1 MPQYSDKEI
10 KEIKKSPWNFFIKH
24 KKVTS
29 LIIAIIFIWGAT
41 SIMGIPKEIQP
52 EVELPYGSVL
62 TTYPGANPLDVEQLV
77 TEEIE
82 TAVANVSDIKRLN
95 STSQFGFSSVVAEFE
110 SDVDLNQ
117 AINDLRNAV
126 EQARPELPEQA
137 SDPVVAS
144 FDANSLPVIIFSLLG
159 DLPEDQLKTVTEDV
173 RDELKKV
180 TGVSEV
186 NIIGARDKI
195 IEVNINQRALEE
207 FAVTLNDISRAIQN
221 ANINFP
227 IGRIKNDGVKY
238 SVRLEAE
245 IQSTYELTQIPIKQ
259 IASNEGDINF
269 ITLQDVA
276 EITEELEEKTTIAR
290 VGLPDKGTIQ
300 NAISLQVYKKDSAN
314 MVDVAEGA
322 KQRLEELKGNVL
334 PDFINIHV
342 ASDNSEFL
350 KDDFETL
357 GKNGIATIVLI
368 MVFLF
373 IFLGFKEG
381 VIAGLSI
388 PFSMLITIGV
398 LYVSGESL
406 NSLTLFSLVFALGL
420 LIDNAVIIIEG
431 IYENLKSGRYT
442 SYGAAVIGV
451 KEFKWPIIAGT
462 LTTVFAFLP
471 MLTISG
477 IMGDFMKIIPI
488 TVTTILI
495 ASLFV
500 NLTITPTLSSK
511 FLKPGKTKN
520 LFKGLQKWYRNFI
533 YEVLD
538 SKFKKGLVLVLM
550 TTVMIISF
558 LLPVT
563 GVVKSE
569 SFPISDFKYF
579 YVDIETPPGTTL
591 EETNKV
597 VKRAEE
603 ILMKFP
609 EVKSITTGVGT
620 NAGSSFR
627 SIIDTAQDNTNIAS
641 ITVNLVDKSKRDF
654 KSYELSEKFR
664 DELKVVEGGE
674 ISIFDL
680 QGGPPS
686 GAPIEAR
693 ITGPDLQK
701 LEQIS
706 RRIADYLKEIDGTL
720 GVDTSVEKGAGEFN
734 ITVNRNKLNYYG
746 IAPVQIASLLRSG
759 IKGAEATELRKNGE
773 DIEVELKYA
782 FSGDDIT
789 IDELNNILV
798 VSPVAGMVPVSE
810 LVNVEFQE
818 NLTGISHLDEE
829 RVIRVSSYLEDRTTI
844 EIVDDLNKKL
854 EDNPLPKGY
863 GIKFGGEFEEVMQSF
878 KDLGTA
884 LLVGLLLIGVL
895 LVLQFKSFRQ
905 PFIIMLSL
913 PFALTGVFFGLAI
926 MNITISIPSVIGIVG
941 LAGVVV
947 NDAIVLIDQMNNNRL
962 RGMKFK
968 ESIAEGATSR
978 LQPVF
983 LTTATSIFGIL
994 PLALTDEIW
1003 GSLGFAFIFGLTTQY
1018 FLVLL
1023 LDPILYSILSKKD
1036 RGRED
1041 PKILNKTTEE
1051 V

>member
-1 MPQYSDKEI
+1 MPQYSDQEI
-10 KEIKKSPWNFFIKH
+10 EEIKKSPWNFFIKH

-29 LIIAIIFIWGAT
+29 LIIAIIVIWGAT

-52 EVELPYGSVL
+52 EVELPYGSVF
-62 TTYPGANPLDVEQLV
+62 TTYPGANPLDVEQLL

-95 STSQFGFSSVVAEFE
+95 STSQFGFSSVVVEFD
-110 SDVDLNQ
+110 SDVDLDQ
-117 AINDLRNAV
+117 SIDDLRSAV
-126 EQARPELPEQA
+126 EKARPELPEEA
-137 SDPVVAS
+137 SDPVVSS
-144 FDANSLPVIIFSLLG
+144 FDANSLPVIIFSLLS

-180 TGVSEV
+180 SGVSDV

-207 FAVTLNDISRAIQN
+207 FGITLDDVSRAIKS

-227 IGRIKNDGVKY
+227 IGRITNDGVKY

-245 IQSTYELTQIPIKQ
+245 IKSTYELTQTPIKQ
-259 IASNEGDINF
+259 IPSQEGDINF

-276 EITEELEEKTTIAR
+276 EISEVLEDKTTIAR
-290 VGLPDKGTIQ
+290 VGLPDKNTIQ

-314 MVDVAEGA
+314 IVDVAEGA

-334 PDFINIHV
+334 PESVDIHI

-350 KDDFETL
+350 RDDFETL

-373 IFLGFKEG
+373 IFLGLKEG
-381 VIAGLSI
+381 IIAGLSI

-398 LYVSGESL
+398 LYLMGESL

-431 IYENLKSGRYT
+431 IYENLKSGKYT

-477 IMGDFMKIIPI
+477 ITGDFMKIIPI

-500 NLTITPTLSSK
+500 NLTITPTLSGK

-520 LFKGLQKWYRNFI
+520 LFKSLQNWYRDFI
-533 YEVLD
+533 GEILD

-558 LLPVT
+558 LLPIT

-597 VKRAEE
+597 VKQAEE
-603 ILMKFP
+603 IIMEFP

-641 ITVNLVDKSKRDF
+641 ITVNLVDKSERDF
-654 KSYELSEKFR
+654 KSYELSEQFR
-664 DELKVVEGGE
+664 EKLEVVQGGE
-674 ISIFDL
+674 VSIFDL
-680 QGGPPS
+680 QGGPPA

-701 LEQIS
+701 LEE
-706 RRIADYLKEIDGTL
+706 IANRVAGYLKEIEGTL

-746 IAPVQIASLLRSG
+746 IAPIQISSLLRSSIEG
-759 IKGAEATELRKNGE
+759 IEATELRKNGE

-782 FSGDDIT
+782 FSGDEIT
-789 IDELNNILV
+789 IDELKNILV

-810 LVNVEFQE
+810 LVNTEFKQ
-818 NLTGISHLDEE
+818 NLTSISHLDEE

-844 EIVDDLNKKL
+844 EIIDDLNKKL
-854 EDNPLPKGY
+854 EQNPLPKGY
-863 GIKFGGEFEEVMQSF
+863 NIQFGGEFEEVMQSF

-947 NDAIVLIDQMNNNRL
+947 NDAIVLIDQMNNNRR

-1036 RGRED
+1036 RGWED
-1041 PKILNKTTEE
+1041 PEILHKTAEE

>member
-706 RRIADYLKEIDGTL
+706 SRIADYLKEIDGTL

>member
-1 MPQYSDKEI
+1 MPKYSDNEI
-10 KEIKKSPWNFFIKH
+10 EEIKKSPWNFFIKH

-52 EVELPYGSVL
+52 EVELPYGSVF

-110 SDVDLNQ
+110 SDVDLDQ
-117 AINDLRNAV
+117 AIDDLRSAV

-137 SDPVVAS
+137 SDPVVGS
-144 FDANSLPVIIFSLLG
+144 FDANSLPVIIFSLLS
-159 DLPEDQLKTVTEDV
+159 DLPEHQLKTVTEDV
-173 RDELKKV
+173 QDELKKV

-207 FAVTLNDISRAIQN
+207 FGITLNDISRAIQN

-227 IGRIKNDGVKY
+227 IGRITNDGVKY

-259 IASNEGDINF
+259 IASNEGNINF
-269 ITLQDVA
+269 ITLQNVA

-290 VGLPDKGTIQ
+290 VGLPDKGTVK

-314 MVDVAEGA
+314 IVDVAEGA

-334 PDFINIHV
+334 PHSVDIHI

-350 KDDFETL
+350 RDDFKTL
-357 GKNGIATIVLI
+357 GKNGIATIILI

-398 LYVSGESL
+398 LYLLGESL

-442 SYGAAVIGV
+442 AYGAAVIGV

-477 IMGDFMKIIPI
+477 ITGDFMKIIPI

-500 NLTITPTLSSK
+500 NLTITPTLSGK

-520 LFKGLQKWYRNFI
+520 LFKSLQNWYRGFI
-533 YEVLD
+533 GEILD
-538 SKFKKGLVLVLM
+538 SKFRKSLVLVLM

-558 LLPVT
+558 LLPIT

-597 VKRAEE
+597 VEQAEG
-603 ILMKFP
+603 ILMRFP

-641 ITVNLVDKSKRDF
+641 ITVNLVDKSERDF

-664 DELKVVEGGE
+664 EELEVVQGGE

-701 LEQIS
+701 LEKIS
-706 RRIADYLKEIDGTL
+706 TRVAGYLKEIEGTL
-720 GVDTSVEKGAGEFN
+720 GVDTSIEKGAGEFN

-746 IAPVQIASLLRSG
+746 IAPIQIASLLRSSIEG
-759 IKGAEATELRKNGE
+759 VEATELRKNGE
-773 DIEVELKYA
+773 DIEVDLKYA
-782 FSGDDIT
+782 FSGDDLT
-789 IDELNNILV
+789 IDELKNILV
-798 VSPVAGMVPVSE
+798 VSPVAGMVTVSE

-818 NLTGISHLDEE
+818 NLTSISHLDEE

-844 EIVDDLNKKL
+844 EIIDDLNQKL
-854 EDNPLPKGY
+854 ENNPLPKGY
-863 GIKFGGEFEEVMQSF
+863 SIQFGGEFEEVMQSF

-947 NDAIVLIDQMNNNRL
+947 NDAIVLIDQMNNNRR

-968 ESIAEGATSR
+968 ESIVEGATSR

-1036 RGRED
+1036 RGWED
-1041 PKILNKTTEE
+1041 PKILNKTAQE

>member
-1 MPQYSDKEI
+1 MAKYSPKEI
-10 KEIKKSPWNFFIKH
+10 EEIKKSPWNFFIKH

-29 LIIAIIFIWGAT
+29 LVITIIFIWGLT
-41 SIMGIPKEIQP
+41 SLIGIPKEINP
-52 EVELPYGSVL
+52 EVELPYGSVF
-62 TTYPGANPLDVEQLV
+62 TAYPGANPLDVEQLV
-77 TEEIE
+77 TNEIE
-82 TAVANVSDIKRLN
+82 TAVATVSDIKTLN
-95 STSQFGFSSVVAEFE
+95 SSSQFGFSSVVAEFE
-110 SDVDLNQ
+110 SDVDLDQ
-117 AINDLRNAV
+117 SINDLRNAV
-126 EQARPELPEQA
+126 EKAKADLPEEA
-137 SDPVVAS
+137 FDPVVSS
-144 FDANSLPVIIFSLLG
+144 FEVNSFPVIIFSLLS
-159 DLPEDQLKTVTEDV
+159 DLPEEQLKTVIEDV
-173 RDELKKV
+173 QDELEKV
-180 TGVSEV
+180 TGVSDV
-186 NIIGARDKI
+186 MIIGARDKI

-207 FAVTLNDISRAIQN
+207 FEISMDEISMAIN
-221 ANINFP
+221 SANINFP
-227 IGRIKNDGVKY
+227 IGQIKNDGISY

-245 IQSTYELTQIPIKQ
+245 IKSTYELTQIPIKQ
-259 IASNEGDINF
+259 LFNQDGGTNY

-276 EITEELEEKTTIAR
+276 EVNEILEEETTIAR
-290 VGLPDKGTIQ
+290 VGLPAKGTIQ
-300 NAISLQVYKKDSAN
+300 NAISLQIYKKDSAN
-314 MVDVAEGA
+314 IVDVAEGA
-322 KQRLEELKGNVL
+322 KKRLEELKGNVL
-334 PDFINIHV
+334 PNSVTVHV

-350 KDDFETL
+350 RDDFNTL
-357 GKNGIATIVLI
+357 GKNGIATVVLI

-381 VIAGLSI
+381 VIAGASI
-388 PFSMLITIGV
+388 PFSMLITVGV
-398 LYVSGESL
+398 LYIMGESL
-406 NSLTLFSLVFALGL
+406 NSLTLFALVFALGL

-431 IYENLKSGRYT
+431 IYENLKSGEYT
-442 SYGAAVIGV
+442 SYGAAVLGV
-451 KEFKWPIIAGT
+451 MEFKWPIIAGT

-477 IMGDFMKIIPI
+477 IMGEYMKTIPI
-488 TVTTILI
+488 TVTTILL

-500 NLTITPTLSSK
+500 NLTITPTLSAK

-520 LFKGLQKWYRNFI
+520 LFKGLQRWYRDFI
-533 YEVLD
+533 TDILD
-538 SKFKKGLVLVLM
+538 SKFKKFLTILLM
-550 TTVMIISF
+550 TIVMVVAF
-558 LLPVT
+558 ALPIT

-591 EETNKV
+591 QETNKV
-597 VKRAEE
+597 VEQAED
-603 ILMKFP
+603 ILMEFP
-609 EVKSITTGVGT
+609 EVESLTTSIGT
-620 NAGSSFR
+620 NAGSAFR
-627 SIIDTAQDNTNIAS
+627 SIIDTSQDNSNIAS
-641 ITVNLVDKSKRDF
+641 ITVNLVEKDERD

-664 DELKVVEGGE
+664 DKLEVVQGGE

-693 ITGPDLQK
+693 ITGPDLKK
-701 LEQIS
+701 LEELADK
-706 RRIADYLKEIDGTL
+706 IAGYLKEIKGTL
-720 GVDTSVEKGAGEFN
+720 GVDTSISKGAGEFN

-746 IAPVQIASLLRSG
+746 IAPYQIASLLRNSVEG
-759 IKGAEATELRKNGE
+759 VDSTEIRKNGE
-773 DIEVELKYA
+773 DIEVQLKYTFA
-782 FSGDDIT
+782 EEEIT
-789 IDELNNILV
+789 IDELKNILV
-798 VSPVAGMVPVSE
+798 LSPVAGLVPVGD
-810 LVNVEFQE
+810 LINTEFTE
-818 NLTGISHLDEE
+818 NLTSISHIDEE
-829 RVIRVSSYLEDRTTI
+829 RVIFISSYNLDRTTSEII
-844 EIVDDLNKKL
+844 EDLNKKL
-854 EDNPLPKGY
+854 EANPLPKGY
-863 GIKFGGEFEEVMQSF
+863 SIKYGGEFEEIQQSF
-878 KDLGTA
+878 KDLGTS

-947 NDAIVLIDQMNNNRL
+947 NDAIVLIDQMNSNRR
-962 RGMKFK
+962 RGMAFN
-968 ESIAEGATSR
+968 ESIIEGATSR

-1036 RGRED
+1036 RGWED
-1041 PKILNKTTEE
+1041 PEILNKTAEQ